1 VLATSAVTGEVA
13 TFLADQVASDG
24 FEVQLA
30 SSTLTPSVNITDAVS
45 VLKHIVGIST
55 LNSEQQFLGDL
66 NGDGQVNI
74 TDAVTILKQIVGI
87 EAPPNFVAF
96 SDRGSGY
103 TTELV
108 VENGF
113 VDFQVGVLGDL
124 DSSSLSA
131 LTADIV

>member
-1 VLATSAVTGEVA
+1 M
-13 TFLADQVASDG
+13 
-24 FEVQLA
+24 
-30 SSTLTPSVNITDAVS
+30 
-45 VLKHIVGIST
+45 
-55 LNSEQQFLGDL
+55 
-66 NGDGQVNI
+66 NI

-87 EAPPNFVAF
+87 EAPPNFVTF

-124 DSSSLSA
+124 DSSSLSVLA
-131 LTADIV
+131 ADIV